1 MNDMGNGPAAV
12 VLRPGRD
19 IVASTVEE
27 FRAQWKTALP
37 PGAASLTVD
46 LSGVA
51 MIDSVGLGLL
61 IATHNTLGKAGGKL
75 RIAHACP
82 DILGLLRTMRL
93 DKHFILEG

>member
-1 MNDMGNGPAAV
+1 MNDMENGSAAV

-19 IVASTVEE
+19 IVASTVERLRQE
-27 FRAQWKTALP
+27 WKKALT
-37 PGAASLTVD
+37 PGLAALTVD
-46 LSGVA
+46 LSDVE

-61 IATHNTLGKAGGKL
+61 IATHNTLGKVGGKL

-93 DKHFILEG
+93 DKHFILES

>member
-1 MNDMGNGPAAV
+1 MNDKGDGAAM

-27 FRAQWKTALP
+27 LRGQWKAVLT
-37 PGAASLTVD
+37 PGTASLTVD
-46 LSGVA
+46 LSGVG
-51 MIDSVGLGLL
+51 MVDSVGLGLL
-61 IATHNTLGKAGGKL
+61 IATHNSLDKAGGRL
-75 RIAHACP
+75 RLTRVGP